1 MPGMTPYIFT
11 TFVPAVVNLGLG
23 VYVWTRNPEARENRL
38 LALAC
43 LGLSVYSFRIFEA
56 YTRPLEIAEIIFPL
70 LTFGPL
76 FAGAFLSDFLL
87 TLSRRPLLRR
97 RWLAVLIIY
106 GPTTF
111 FSVGEVFT
119 DWFFGGFK
127 VTDAGGVVSL
137 GGPYSLLMNIF
148 MLALLLFAI
157 VQALRTLFTS
167 SDPNQKKQLL
177 WSISGIG
184 IGTLINLL
192 ILEESLFPQTPPQLS
207 IVSVAFTTTLIAG
220 TMTYTIV
227 KHGLVPSVAELRRQR
242 NQALLERNQALEK
255 ANRQIQEATRHKSEY
270 LARMS
275 HDLRTPMNA
284 IIGYTRILLRR
295 LKGAIDDRE
304 YRNLANIRISADN
317 LLSLINDIL
326 DLSKIEAG
334 RIDINLENVDLK
346 QLATECAVS
355 VESLVKP
362 GVQLER
368 QLEDVHPVYT
378 DADRI
383 RRVVMNL
390 LSNALKFTEQGR
402 ITVSLKPAD
411 GWVELSVADT
421 GSGIPVEDLPHIFDD
436 FRQVER
442 QGGVQTEGTGLGLA
456 IAKKSVEMLGGTI
469 SAESEVGKGAKF
481 TFRIKDYQPE

>member
-1 MPGMTPYIFT
+1 
-11 TFVPAVVNLGLG
+11 
-23 VYVWTRNPEARENRL
+23 
-38 LALAC
+38 
-43 LGLSVYSFRIFEA
+43 
-56 YTRPLEIAEIIFPL
+56 
-70 LTFGPL
+70 
-76 FAGAFLSDFLL
+76 
-87 TLSRRPLLRR
+87 
-97 RWLAVLIIY
+97 
-106 GPTTF
+106 
-111 FSVGEVFT
+111 
-119 DWFFGGFK
+119 
-127 VTDAGGVVSL
+127 
-137 GGPYSLLMNIF
+137 
-148 MLALLLFAI
+148 
-157 VQALRTLFTS
+157 
-167 SDPNQKKQLL
+167 
-177 WSISGIG
+177 
-184 IGTLINLL
+184 
-192 ILEESLFPQTPPQLS
+192 
-207 IVSVAFTTTLIAG
+207 
-220 TMTYTIV
+220 MTYTIV
-227 KHGLVPSVAELRRQR
+227 RHGLVPSVAELRRQR